1 MLLTLNDRGE
11 PASPLQPLV
20 QTPFQEVTGVL
31 SPDDKW
37 LAYGS
42 DESGT
47 FEIYVRPFPNVN
59 AGRAQV
65 SRGGGAQPVWSRDG
79 RELFFFAHTG
89 ELMGVEIGTG
99 PTWTAG
105 SPRQVAPRGY
115 LRGNFAAASTYDIS
129 PDGKRFLM
137 IKRVESTPEDNPLTL
152 VVVQNWLEELK
163 RLVPTR

>member
-1 MLLTLNDRGE
+1 MNRPG
-11 PASPLQPLV
+11 PIQPLV

-47 FEIYVRPFPNVN
+47 FEIYVRPFPDVN

-89 ELMGVEIGTG
+89 ELMGVEVGTG
-99 PTWTAG
+99 PTWTAS
-105 SPRQVAPRGY
+105 SPRQWRQEATSVGISRRRPR
-115 LRGNFAAASTYDIS
+115 LTSRPMAS
-129 PDGKRFLM
+129 GF
-137 IKRVESTPEDNPLTL
+137 
-152 VVVQNWLEELK
+152 
-163 RLVPTR
+163 